1 MNKEVSIVKVDPR
14 PYRVIAQESWGLT
27 DQQMI
32 GMHVHHRIPLSKGG
46 TNDPS
51 NLFVCS
57 PSFHRNAWHSSDS
70 YNPLIDWAIEAGKM
84 GGEATKKKRLQYK
97 ERGEKYPPAV
107 KGAKASHAK
116 HKGTKEYSE
125 RQSKKALNAV
135 ASKRSHWTKEEY
147 DFTWHMYLAGNTTG
161 YLIAKEL
168 GISNWKRFAN
178 MLKLVKDGF
187 SYEQVTNSY
196 QYTSEKN
203 RLNNSPISQILDR
216 YDD

>member
-1 MNKEVSIVKVDPR
+1 MQVGPR
-14 PYRVIAQESWGLT
+14 PYRVIAQEAWGLT
-27 DQQMI
+27 NEQMK

-57 PSFHRNAWHSSDS
+57 PSFHRHVWHGLDS
-70 YNPLIDWAIEAGKM
+70 YNSFIDWATEGGKK
-84 GGEATKKKRLQYK
+84 GGEATKKKSLWYK

-107 KGAKASHAK
+107 RRAKASHAK

-135 ASKRSHWTKEEY
+135 TSKRSHWTEEEY
-147 DFTWHMYLAGNTTG
+147 DFTWRMYLASRTTR
-161 YLIAKEL
+161 YRIAKEL
-168 GISNWKRFAN
+168 GVSNWKRFEN
-178 MLKLVKDGF
+178 MLGLVKDGF
-187 SYEQVTNSY
+187 SFEQITNSSL
-196 QYTSEKN
+196 YTLEKN
-203 RLNNSPISQILDR
+203 RLKNSFISHILDR